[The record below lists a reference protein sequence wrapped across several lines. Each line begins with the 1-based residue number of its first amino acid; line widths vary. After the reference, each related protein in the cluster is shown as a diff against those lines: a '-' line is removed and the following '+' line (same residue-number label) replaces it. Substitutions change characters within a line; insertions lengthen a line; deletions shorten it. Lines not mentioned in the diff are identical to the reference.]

1 MTQLTSAAVVA
12 SAEFLGKMQKMASE
26 STTIFKK
33 LEITSIREAQQNS
46 MNMADQ
52 VQLAGQKEAEI
63 TTEQAIGSGINAGA
77 MITLA
82 GVEGVVSARATR
94 NTGIQD
100 LETLTKLPQDKT
112 MEMDQLGAAAP
123 GKPTMQD
130 FQQAL
135 VKSSGLD
142 ADEKILSPGKK
153 YTLVDNKLKEASNTD
168 PNAFELKKI
177 FNTLEPTQKET
188 FLEATNKLLDKR
200 SESNNN
206 QVNKISRT
214 GDLLRNVSSNLIDA
228 GRSTAQKF
236 TQDSKAAVDKQSSLY
251 NTAQEQYNTVKQK
264 QDAELQKANDD
275 ASRAAEALI
284 SQMNNFA
291 RG

>member
-26 STTIFKK
+26 STTIFKN
-33 LEITSIREAQQNS
+33 LEITSIQQAQQNS

-52 VQLAGQKEAEI
+52 VQLAGQLEAQI
-63 TTEQAIGSGINAGA
+63 TTQQAIGSGLNAAA
-77 MITLA
+77 MITSA
-82 GVEGVVSARATR
+82 GVEAGLSARATR
-94 NTGIQD
+94 NTGIEDLQTLSGLQQD
-100 LETLTKLPQDKT
+100 RT
-112 MEMDQLGAAAP
+112 MEMNQLGAATSN
-123 GKPTMQD
+123 KPTMQD
-130 FQQAL
+130 FQEAL

-142 ADEKILSPGKK
+142 ADQKILSPGKK
-153 YTLVDNKLKEASNTD
+153 YTLVDNKLKEATSNNPD
-168 PNAFELKKI
+168 AYELKKI

-200 SESNNN
+200 SENIAS
-206 QVNKISRT
+206 QLTKISRN
-214 GDLLRNVSSNLIDA
+214 GDLFRNVTSHAIDA
-228 GRSTAQKF
+228 GRGTAQKF
-236 TQDSKAAVDKQSSLY
+236 TQDSKAAVDKQSSLF